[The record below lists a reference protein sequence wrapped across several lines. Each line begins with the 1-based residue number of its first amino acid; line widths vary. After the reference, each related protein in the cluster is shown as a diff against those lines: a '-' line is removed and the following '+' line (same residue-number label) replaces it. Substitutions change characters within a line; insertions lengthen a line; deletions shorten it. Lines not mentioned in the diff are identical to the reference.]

1 MGRVV
6 SARRKKIGCDAGCGN
21 SKMTEIGRKKRVRNI
36 LQHLA
41 IEKSTKKREPLWN
54 GHHWAGIGMYENRE
68 VQTKQVLPPP
78 PSLTP
83 LFRGSVLFIEGI
95 SLSII
100 AVYANITNSLRA
112 GSLIWE
118 ILARNPNATEEL
130 EHTGPTFLSCSSF
143 PTNLVISP
151 LV

>member
-1 MGRVV
+1 M
-6 SARRKKIGCDAGCGN
+6 AG
-21 SKMTEIGRKKRVRNI
+21 IGRKKRIRNI
-36 LQHLA
+36 LQYLA
-41 IEKSTKKREPLWN
+41 IEKSRKKWEPLWN

-68 VQTKQVLPPP
+68 VQTSPPPPPPP

-118 ILARNPNATEEL
+118 ILARNPNAAEEL